1 MAERYIVINRGFGWS
16 GGGRAQVA
24 NTKAKARAGRRQ
36 LNIHVKR
43 VTLRSPGF
51 KCKRGSSFTK
61 SDGFYCNKP
70 RRAHTRTHTLAHVR
84 TRNRGT
90 THYI

>member
-1 MAERYIVINRGFGWS
+1 MTERYIVINRGFGWS
-16 GGGRAQVA
+16 GSAQVA
-24 NTKAKARAGRRQ
+24 NTKANARAGRRQ

-61 SDGFYCNKP
+61 SDGFYCNEP
-70 RRAHTRTHTLAHVR
+70 RHTHT
-84 TRNRGT
+84 
-90 THYI
+90 

>member
-16 GGGRAQVA
+16 GSAQVE
-24 NTKAKARAGRRQ
+24 NTKANARAGRRQ
-36 LNIHVKR
+36 LNIHVKC
-43 VTLRSPGF
+43 VTLRRPGF

-70 RRAHTRTHTLAHVR
+70 RHTHT
-84 TRNRGT
+84 
-90 THYI
+90 